1 MSLLGRFLS
10 RADVPVYIQ
19 TDACECGVMAL
30 AMVAA
35 SYGNEVDL
43 REMRRRHMVSTR
55 GVSIQNMMD
64 IAATLGLAGRP
75 LKLDLAGIKQLS
87 LPCVLH
93 WDFIHF
99 VVLVEITE
107 RHAVVHDPAVG
118 RRFVDWEEFS
128 RAFTG
133 VALELQPLGSFQR
146 TRKKV
151 RTRVRDLLNNV
162 VGLRRSI
169 AHILFISLCFQLC
182 ALVSPFLLQALVD
195 TALVSSDQ
203 GLVVGLGVGFAL
215 LALFQA
221 AIFAIRGLTVARIS
235 LLFNYQWFSGSFA
248 HLLRL
253 PPSYFESRSLGDI
266 ISRFGSIQVLQKA
279 ITSQIAGACLDL
291 IIVALTLGCMIAYSG
306 SMSLIS
312 IAAITIYAGLRYG
325 IYSRIRRATSEQI
338 VHAAKQNTHF
348 LESIKFAIT
357 VRLFGGEQQRH
368 TEWLNLLSAQ
378 YNAEYQL
385 QRYST
390 IYQTGISLL
399 ISLERIAV
407 PCLGVILISSDRLTL
422 GMLFAFIAFKEQF
435 IQRAAALIDNAS
447 EFRLLRLHAERA
459 GDLLFAEPDP
469 LDTYPV
475 DIAPLDSRPG
485 FPGESGASV
494 EFRNVSFRYSEIEDH
509 VLEDVSFTIPAGQ
522 FVAVVG
528 ESGSGK
534 TTLAKLALGILRP
547 TSGQI
552 LVQGKTIEQL
562 GRNKLREAMSAVMQ
576 SEPLLSGTVLDNITF
591 FDPNPDMQKVR
602 DCAAGASITD
612 EIEAMPMGYY
622 TLVGDLGS
630 GLSGGQVQRIAIARA
645 LYRNP
650 KILILDEATSHLDM
664 RNEKKIG
671 ETIAKFN
678 LTRITIAHRPET
690 IVKADRVIVLHQGKV
705 RADDLKVARHEPAPV

>member
-1 MSLLGRFLS
+1 MRIIGRFVS

-19 TDACECGVMAL
+19 NDACECGVMAL

-35 SYGNEVDL
+35 SFGNEVDL
-43 REMRRRHMVSTR
+43 REMRRRHLVSTR

-99 VVLVEITE
+99 VVLVEVND
-107 RHAVVHDPAVG
+107 RYAVVHDPAVG

-133 VALELQPLGSFQR
+133 VALELQPLASFKR
-146 TRKKV
+146 TQKTV
-151 RTRVRDLLNNV
+151 RTRVRDLLQNV

-182 ALVSPFLLQALVD
+182 VLVSPFLLQALVD
-195 TALVSSDQ
+195 TVLVSSDQ
-203 GLVVGLGVGFAL
+203 GLVVWLGLGFAL

-291 IIVALTLGCMIAYSG
+291 IIVALTLVCMVTYSG
-306 SMSLIS
+306 SMSLVSVGTIVVY
-312 IAAITIYAGLRYG
+312 AALRYG

-407 PCLGVILISSDRLTL
+407 PCLGVVLISSDKLTL

-435 IQRAAALIDNAS
+435 IQRGAALIDNAS
-447 EFRLLRLHAERA
+447 EFRLLRLHADRV

-469 LDTYPV
+469 LDTYSGAIDP
-475 DIAPLDSRPG
+475 RPSASV
-485 FPGESGASV
+485 ESGASV
-494 EFRNVSFRYSEIEDH
+494 EFRNVSFRYSEVEDF
-509 VLEDVSFTIPAGQ
+509 VLEDVSLSIPAGQ

-552 LVQGKTIEQL
+552 FVHGKTIEQL
-562 GRNKLREAMSAVMQ
+562 GRNKLREAMAAVMQ

-591 FDPNPDMQKVR
+591 FDPNPDMQKVY
-602 DCAAGASITD
+602 DCATGASISD
-612 EIEAMPMGYY
+612 EIAAMPMGYY

-645 LYRNP
+645 LYRDP

-671 ETIAKFN
+671 ETIAEFN

-690 IVKADRVIVLHQGKV
+690 IAKADRVIVLHQGKV
-705 RADDLKVARHEPAPV
+705 RADDMKVIKNEQAAV